1 MKKSMTQDI
10 LDFGEGLEKLCH
22 WAVSCEWSDIPDPI
36 KQRAIMLLCD
46 DISAMLAGSLEPE
59 VTKFRETALA
69 RTSLGQSVI
78 FAAGLP
84 KADRMMAAAA
94 NALAGNWCELDGGF
108 RKTVCHAGICTLPAL
123 LAEGQA
129 QSLSF
134 AQLLRCVVL
143 AYELVT
149 RIALTFKFETM
160 KVHSHAMWSSMGSAA
175 SVVLARNG
183 SAQELMGALT
193 AAATTTPMGPR
204 GHLMEGVLVRNAWAS
219 AGAVHGF
226 LSADWSACGIT
237 GSVTSIPSV
246 FRDILGAQM
255 HPEALT
261 TQLGQEWSLSSGYHK
276 IYACCQHGHASI
288 EALLTMLN
296 SVEGVPLEQ
305 DIESIDVYTF
315 PLAMSLNNASP
326 TTTLG
331 AKFSLPHMVAAT
343 LVYKTGGARSFYQ
356 DTLTD
361 PVVEK
366 LRNKVNLLP
375 FDQPLTPPNDRP
387 SRIVIKAYDGTR
399 YERECLS
406 AQGGPDRPLPHEV
419 ILHKIRDIGAKD
431 LPGLVRLADGFDLSK
446 ATQMSWEEVLEL
458 LQK

>member
-1 MKKSMTQDI
+1 MNQRTQ
-10 LDFGEGLEKLCH
+10 DFGEGLEKLCH
-22 WAVSCEWSDIPDPI
+22 WAVSCEWTEIPEPI
-36 KQRAIMLLCD
+36 KQRAVMLLCD

-59 VTKFRETALA
+59 VSKFRETALA
-69 RTSLGQSVI
+69 RAAQGQSVI
-78 FAAGLP
+78 FSAGLP

-134 AQLLRCVVL
+134 AQLLRCAVL

-149 RIALTFKFETM
+149 RVALAFKFETM
-160 KVHSHAMWSSMGSAA
+160 KVHSHAMWSSIGSAA

-183 SAQELMGALT
+183 TAQELMGAMT

-204 GHLMEGVLVRNAWAS
+204 GHLMEGVLVRNCWAS
-219 AGAVHGF
+219 AGAVHGI

-246 FRDILGAQM
+246 FRDILGAEM

-261 TQLGQEWSLSSGYHK
+261 SQLGQEWSLSSGYHK

-288 EALLTMLN
+288 EALLIMLD
-296 SVEGVPLEQ
+296 SAEGAPLIE
-305 DIESIDVYTF
+305 DIESIDIYTF
-315 PLAMSLNNASP
+315 PLALSLNNVSP

-343 LVYKTGGARSFYQ
+343 LVYKTGGARAFYQ

-361 PVVEK
+361 TVVEK
-366 LRNKVNLLP
+366 LRNKINLHP
-375 FDQPLTPPNDRP
+375 FGQPLIPPNDRP
-387 SRIVIKAYDGTR
+387 SRVVIKTYDGTR

-406 AQGGPDRPLPHEV
+406 AQGGPDRPFSHEV
-419 ILHKIRDIGAKD
+419 ILNKIRDISATD
-431 LPGLVRLADGFDLSK
+431 LPGLVRLADGFDMTK
-446 ATQMSWEEVLEL
+446 ATQISWAEILEL
-458 LQK
+458 IQK

>member
-1 MKKSMTQDI
+1 MNQRTQ
-10 LDFGEGLEKLCH
+10 DFGEGLEKLCH
-22 WAVSCEWSDIPDPI
+22 WAVSCEWTEIPEPI
-36 KQRAIMLLCD
+36 KQRAVMLLCD

-59 VTKFRETALA
+59 VSKFRETALA
-69 RTSLGQSVI
+69 RAAQGQSVI
-78 FAAGLP
+78 FSAGLP

-134 AQLLRCVVL
+134 AQLLRCAVL

-149 RIALTFKFETM
+149 RVALAFKFETM
-160 KVHSHAMWSSMGSAA
+160 KVHSHAMWSSIGSAA

-183 SAQELMGALT
+183 TAQELMGAMT

-204 GHLMEGVLVRNAWAS
+204 GHLMEGVLVRNCWAS
-219 AGAVHGF
+219 AGAVHGI

-246 FRDILGAQM
+246 YRDILGAEM

-261 TQLGQEWSLSSGYHK
+261 SQLGQEWSLSSGYHK

-288 EALLTMLN
+288 EALLTMLD
-296 SVEGVPLEQ
+296 SAEGAPLIE
-305 DIESIDVYTF
+305 DIESIDIYKF
-315 PLAMSLNNASP
+315 PLALSLNNVSP

-343 LVYKTGGARSFYQ
+343 LVYKTGGARAFYQ

-361 PVVEK
+361 TVVEK
-366 LRNKVNLLP
+366 LRNKINLHP
-375 FDQPLTPPNDRP
+375 FGQPLIPPNDRP
-387 SRIVIKAYDGTR
+387 SRVVIKTYDGTR

-406 AQGGPDRPLPHEV
+406 AQGGPDRPFSHEV
-419 ILHKIRDIGAKD
+419 ILNKIRDISATD
-431 LPGLVRLADGFDLSK
+431 LPGLVRLADGFDMTK
-446 ATQMSWEEVLEL
+446 ATQISWAEILEL
-458 LQK
+458 IQK